1 MEDAHRAIDEQ
12 DPFMATAPST
22 SWIIRDCRPEE
33 VAAVLILWRQA
44 EATPDVSETVED
56 LTHVIVASPA
66 IVLVAEAEGRLIGS
80 IIGSFD
86 GWRGNIY
93 RLAVHPDFRRHGIAR
108 ALVAEIEQRLA
119 KQGAKRM
126 IAPVEGDHPWAMG
139 FWQAVHYTVLPNLV
153 RFVRDL

>member
-1 MEDAHRAIDEQ
+1 MQEPIME
-12 DPFMATAPST
+12 PST
-22 SWIIRDCRPEE
+22 SAAWIIRDCRPEE

-44 EATPDVSETVED
+44 EATPDVSETEED
-56 LTHVIVASPA
+56 LTRAIIDSPA
-66 IVLVAEAEGRLIGS
+66 IVLVAVAEGGLIGS

-93 RLAVHPDFRRHGIAR
+93 RLAVHPNFRRRGVAR

-119 KQGAKRM
+119 KQGAKR
-126 IAPVEGDHPWAMG
+126 IVAPVERGHPWAMG
-139 FWQAVHYTVLPNLV
+139 FWSAVNYEVLPNLV

>member
-1 MEDAHRAIDEQ
+1 MLTAWTIRICRADE
-12 DPFMATAPST
+12 A
-22 SWIIRDCRPEE
+22 E
-33 VAAVLILWRQA
+33 AVLALWRQA
-44 EATPDVSETVED
+44 EATPDVTGTIED
-56 LTHVIVASPA
+56 LTRAIVDSPA

-93 RLAVHPDFRRHGIAR
+93 RLAVHPDFRHQGIAR

-126 IAPVEGDHPWAMG
+126 IAPVERDHPWAMS
-139 FWQAVHYTVLPNLV
+139 FWRAVNYEVLPNLV